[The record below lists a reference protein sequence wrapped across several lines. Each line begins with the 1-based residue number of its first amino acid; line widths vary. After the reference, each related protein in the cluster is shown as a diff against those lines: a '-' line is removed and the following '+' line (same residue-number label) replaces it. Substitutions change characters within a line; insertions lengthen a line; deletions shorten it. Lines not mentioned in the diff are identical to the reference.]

1 MVDLSVLIPVFNEE
15 KSLPSL
21 IKELKEVLPET
32 GLAYEII
39 AIDDG
44 SSDNSYDI
52 ASKQGITVIKNPYNL
67 GYGASLKRGIL
78 RSSGKYILTI
88 DADGTYPVKPIKDMI
103 KYMKDYEMVVGS
115 RTGKNVSIPL
125 MRKPA
130 KKILSIFA
138 NFLTGRKIPD
148 LNSGLRIFTR
158 QAADRFFHLFPSRF
172 SFSTTITLAC
182 LANDLRL
189 LFHKIDYYKRKG
201 RSTIHPIK
209 DFVGFMGL
217 IARIMAYFK
226 PFKMFGLLSLILFV
240 AAIAIYLY
248 SFIILNRVMDIT
260 VIVVALSAMQ
270 VFLFGVLAEL
280 VVKRKQ

>member
-182 LANDLRL
+182 LANDLPV